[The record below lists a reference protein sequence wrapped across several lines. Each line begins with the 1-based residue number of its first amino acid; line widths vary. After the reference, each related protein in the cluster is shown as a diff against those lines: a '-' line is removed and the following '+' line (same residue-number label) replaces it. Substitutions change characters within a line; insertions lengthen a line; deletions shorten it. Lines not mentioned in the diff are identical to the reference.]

1 MLISCGRKADSCK
14 KMWFKKYPG
23 SCECGRPYM
32 YAILMR
38 SDGTKQ
44 LSVAATRKHGCAR
57 TVVVCHFPWALI
69 LYYDRSTI
77 YLLTRAVASG
87 EDRGQLSPLG
97 TVEPD
102 KSSLWVDLFSLD
114 SIILI
119 VVTCI
124 CFLFSWGRI
133 ETPLQGS
140 CLGQA
145 R

>member
-1 MLISCGRKADSCK
+1 
-14 KMWFKKYPG
+14 MWFKKYPG

-77 YLLTRAVASG
+77 CLLTRAVASG
-87 EDRGQLSPLG
+87 WGGGNRGKLSPLG

-124 CFLFSWGRI
+124 CFLFPWGRI
-133 ETPLQGS
+133 ETPLQGLR
-140 CLGQA
+140 LGQA